1 MALVGG
7 KFLSIFDSRRK
18 NRSETRAANRLG
30 VILDKEISVLAST
43 LRNPAL
49 DIFDAYYES
58 RQYVSLP
65 PWDSV
70 DPQAPYVPVRQ
81 RQPRHIVNFA
91 KSFAGKVTS
100 KILGQS
106 NFPQFNIEEDPDSED
121 MVRAIIKASKIRSR
135 LLEPM
140 RRTLNTGS
148 GFVRFSLTAGAFKIE
163 HFNSKNVFPKFLPN
177 GELQEAEIKFVFI
190 DKDDKDDKGTPKK
203 KWFRMVLGELQD
215 ILYDNPEFD
224 EKSEPQFKI
233 VSVADHQLGFVQ
245 GEWFRTSEERD
256 TPDGPSIIQDILG
269 FIDEIN
275 YNLSQSSQAVQY
287 NQDPQL
293 IISGMSQ
300 DEISELIRSS
310 QRGWN
315 MGQEGKGAFLET
327 GMEGVKRASEF
338 RIDIKTSIQETA
350 RMIFL
355 DPEKVVGHAQS
366 AKALEIL
373 HAPLIELIDEIRPCF
388 EQRLQSLVLKLTL
401 TNLIVNERGG
411 QPAVIIPPGFQ
422 PSSLN
427 ISVNWPPIF
436 QMTMKDLAD
445 KVGVAVSASNAR
457 LISQETALKFVA
469 KDFGV
474 EDIEAERIKIEAQ
487 PVFNPFGGF

>member
-1 MALVGG
+1 
-7 KFLSIFDSRRK
+7 
-18 NRSETRAANRLG
+18 
-30 VILDKEISVLAST
+30 
-43 LRNPAL
+43 
-49 DIFDAYYES
+49 
-58 RQYVSLP
+58 
-65 PWDSV
+65 
-70 DPQAPYVPVRQ
+70 
-81 RQPRHIVNFA
+81 
-91 KSFAGKVTS
+91 
-100 KILGQS
+100 
-106 NFPQFNIEEDPDSED
+106 
-121 MVRAIIKASKIRSR
+121 
-135 LLEPM
+135 M

-315 MGQEGKGAFLET
+315 MGQEGRGRNT
-327 GMEGVKRASEF
+327 G
-338 RIDIKTSIQETA
+338 
-350 RMIFL
+350 
-355 DPEKVVGHAQS
+355 
-366 AKALEIL
+366 
-373 HAPLIELIDEIRPCF
+373 
-388 EQRLQSLVLKLTL
+388 
-401 TNLIVNERGG
+401 RG
-411 QPAVIIPPGFQ
+411 
-422 PSSLN
+422 
-427 ISVNWPPIF
+427 
-436 QMTMKDLAD
+436 
-445 KVGVAVSASNAR
+445 
-457 LISQETALKFVA
+457 
-469 KDFGV
+469 
-474 EDIEAERIKIEAQ
+474 
-487 PVFNPFGGF
+487 